1 MTDFETSDRD
11 VSRAIR
17 SWLHEDRHE
26 DASRLAGAV
35 LDQVEATPRRRADRP
50 AWRTP
55 TMNRIVTFG
64 LGAAAVVVVGILLG
78 AQLLGE
84 PTNLGGPSDPTATP
98 EPTPVMTPE
107 PSQSAATIGLEPGS
121 QWDLA
126 ALSPQIGQAFV
137 TVPGP
142 GWDGD
147 GDGGLIYSLA
157 EDDTGILEVD
167 GDLWIYG
174 DPCAWSST
182 TPDAPATTVDE
193 IIDALASQATRDA
206 STPEEITIGEFTG
219 QRITLH
225 VPDDIAFDPDTEA
238 GFPDCDETYFA
249 TLHAADID
257 EPPPH
262 RYHQGPGQIDEFW
275 VVDVAGVPVVLDLI
289 YWPDTPQD
297 VVDDLH
303 AMAESLAFE
312 LP

>member
-1 MTDFETSDRD
+1 MTDFKASDRD
-11 VSRAIR
+11 VNRAIR
-17 SWLHEDRHE
+17 SWLQEDRHE
-26 DASRLAGAV
+26 DASRIAEAV
-35 LDQVEATPRRRADRP
+35 LDQASATPRRRAGWP

-55 TMNRIVTFG
+55 IMNRIVTFG
-64 LGAAAVVVVGILLG
+64 LAAAVVVIGLFLG
-78 AQLLGE
+78 YRLLGE
-84 PTNLGGPSDPTATP
+84 PTNVGGPSEPTATP
-98 EPTPVMTPE
+98 EPTPVATPE
-107 PSQSAATIGLEPGS
+107 PSPSATTIGLEPGS

-126 ALSPQIGQAFV
+126 ALSTEIGGAFI

-147 GDGGLIYSLA
+147 GDAGLIFSVT
-157 EDDTGILEVD
+157 EDDTGILEFD

-193 IIDALASQATRDA
+193 IIDALASQASRDA
-206 STPEEITIGEFTG
+206 SAPEDITIGAYAG

-225 VPDDIAFDPDTEA
+225 VPDDIAFDPATDA
-238 GFPDCDETYFA
+238 GFPDCEQTYFG
-249 TLHAADID
+249 TLHAAALD

-262 RYHQGPGQIDEFW
+262 RYQQGPGQIDEFW
-275 VVDVAGVPVVLDLI
+275 VVDVDGVPVVLDLT

-303 AMAESLAFE
+303 AMAESLSFE